1 MKRSWGKQKEVPGKL
16 KRGRKYTRRKM
27 RKQRK
32 CKLNGKGEG
41 RKSYLGFKPEK

>member
-1 MKRSWGKQKEVPGKL
+1 MEEGKEICEK
-16 KRGRKYTRRKM
+16 KM

-41 RKSYLGFKPEK
+41 RKRYLGFKTENKKIQSTEEITQT

>member
-1 MKRSWGKQKEVPGKL
+1 L

-27 RKQRK
+27 KKQWK

-41 RKSYLGFKPEK
+41 RKCYLGFKPEKLEIQSTEEITQT